1 MKLSELSTK
10 DIIDE
15 EDGSKLGKIAD
26 LDIDV
31 ATGKVLNISIY
42 RSFKFLNLFS
52 NKDIMLIPWNKIVKI
67 GNDVIIVENKEKKID
82 T

>member
-10 DIIDE
+10 DIINE

-26 LDIDV
+26 IEIDV
-31 ATGKVLNISIY
+31 ASGKVQNVSVY
-42 RSFKFLNLFS
+42 RSYKFLNLFS
-52 NKDIMLIPWNKIVKI
+52 NKDVITIPWNRVVKI
-67 GNDVIIVENKEKKID
+67 GNDVIIVENKEKSTD

>member
-31 ATGKVLNISIY
+31 ATGKVQNISVY

-52 NKDIMLIPWNKIVKI
+52 NKDIMLIPWNRIVKI